1 LDGTETFDINGIED
15 MNGPGEKL
23 TIIAKKADGSS
34 VSFEVISRIDT
45 PTELS
50 YFQHGGIL
58 PYVLRNLK

>member
-1 LDGTETFDINGIED
+1 